1 MRAGQF
7 VVGASHNDSERQV
20 MQDPEDVAVILQL
33 HKKGWG
39 SKRIARELGISKNT
53 VKRYLRAG
61 GYMPYGGP
69 GGREKKL
76 DGFEDWVKEQFHRH
90 RGNADVVRQELEK
103 VHSLRVSLRTVE
115 RAVSDERQQL
125 EAETVATVRF
135 ETPPGKQLQGDFG
148 QTSVEIAGE
157 KTKIFL
163 CVVTLGYSRRLYVEL
178 FENEQ
183 IASWLTTLE
192 GAFYHFGGVPEE
204 VLIDNARALVTMH
217 NPQTKEV
224 VFSPTFS
231 AFAHYWSFTPKA
243 CAPYRARTKGKD
255 ERGVAYVKRN
265 AIAGRSFAGMEELRA
280 HLQWWMRE
288 VADVRIHGTTGER
301 PIDRFRNAE
310 SAALKAPGGKPR
322 FQKTRELRR
331 VVHNDLCVEVDTNH
345 YSVPWRLI
353 GEEVLVLVSEDTLT
367 ISYAGEVVAWHPR
380 VQGRKER
387 LVMPEHFSGL
397 GFHTDQSA
405 AVTAE
410 TTDELLRS
418 LDEYEAVAGGAW

>member
-1 MRAGQF
+1 MRKGQF
-7 VVGASHNDSERQV
+7 VVGASHYVSERQL
-20 MQDPEDVAVILQL
+20 MQDPEDVAVMLRL
-33 HKKGWG
+33 HAKGWG
-39 SKRIARELGISKNT
+39 SKRIARELGVSKNT

-61 GYMPYGGP
+61 GYVPYGGP
-69 GGREKKL
+69 EGREKVL
-76 DGFEDWVKEQFHRH
+76 DGLEVWVTEQFHKH

-103 VHSLRVSLRTVE
+103 VHGLRVSLRTVE
-115 RAVSDERQQL
+115 RAVTDERRQL

-148 QTSVEIAGE
+148 QTSVEIAEE

-163 CVVTLGYSRRLYVEL
+163 CVVTLGYSRRPYVEV

-183 IASWLTTLE
+183 VASWLTTLE

-204 VLIDNARALVTMH
+204 VLIDNARALVTVH
-217 NPQTKEV
+217 NPQTREV
-224 VFSPTFS
+224 VFSPTFA
-231 AFAHYWSFTPKA
+231 AFARYWGFTPKA

-255 ERGVAYVKRN
+255 ERGVGYVKRN
-265 AIAGRSFAGMEELRA
+265 AIAGRSFAGMEELRS
-280 HLQWWMRE
+280 HLRWWMRE

-310 SAALKAPGGKPR
+310 AAALKPLGSKPR

-353 GEEVLVLVSEDTLT
+353 GEEVLVLVSEDALT
-367 ISYAGEVVAWHPR
+367 VSYAGGIVARHPR
-380 VQGRKER
+380 LKGRKER
-387 LVMPEHFSGL
+387 LVAAEHFTGL
-397 GFHTDQSA
+397 GLHVQQGSSVIA
-405 AVTAE
+405 RSKN
-410 TTDELLRS
+410 ELLRP